1 LFKVVQL
8 LANIAVAIFRVNMRW
23 LFISWQPYSIGQ
35 GVDGALNVM
44 VLIGGVEEQA
54 TDYFLVK
61 GMQLFKILA
70 CYSESS
76 MFNPSCC
83 Q

>member
-1 LFKVVQL
+1 
-8 LANIAVAIFRVNMRW
+8 MCW

-54 TDYFLVK
+54 TDYLCE
-61 GMQLFKILA
+61 I
-70 CYSESS
+70 SS
-76 MFNPSCC
+76 SHGGEYDV
-83 Q
+83 QSRLLGYTAV